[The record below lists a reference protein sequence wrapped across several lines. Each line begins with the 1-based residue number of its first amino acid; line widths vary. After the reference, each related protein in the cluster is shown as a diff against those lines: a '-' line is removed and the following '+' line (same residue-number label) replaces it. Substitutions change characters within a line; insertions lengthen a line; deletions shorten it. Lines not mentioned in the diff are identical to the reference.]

1 MKALKER
8 LAELRKRLSEVNL
21 GETLQRVRERRERRL
36 ETRKQRRELRE
47 RRDNA
52 EERYRKLL
60 DEGADPESDRM
71 VKLAEEIAELRD
83 RVKHLHRRLTAI
95 GEALKRLVRR
105 ADKKRGQKTKLEAA
119 ITRVK
124 QAIEDW
130 DPPGDEPGTGPWGGS
145 QSVGEVVVVRVAGQ
159 FNVWISSRK
168 RSPSDPLTLANPGSD
183 HNEAITTAY
192 AWDIAT
198 FDGAPVAHAIANALG
213 ISGYTTGNYN
223 PYYIY
228 RSGLRFRVQIL
239 WAVSGHYNH
248 VHVGIKRA

>member
-1 MKALKER
+1 
-8 LAELRKRLSEVNL
+8 
-21 GETLQRVRERRERRL
+21 
-36 ETRKQRRELRE
+36 
-47 RRDNA
+47 
-52 EERYRKLL
+52 LL

-71 VKLAEEIAELRD
+71 VKLAQQIADLRR
-83 RVKHLHRRLTAI
+83 RVKELHRRLTAI
-95 GEALKRLVRR
+95 GEVLKRLVRR

-124 QAIEDW
+124 QAIQDW

-168 RSPSDPLTLANPGSD
+168 RSPTDPLSISNPGSD
-183 HNEAITTAY
+183 HNEANTTAY

-198 FDGAPVAHAIANALG
+198 FSGVPIAFAVAKALG
-213 ISGYTTGNYN
+213 ISGYSTGNYN
-223 PYYIY
+223 PYYIS
-228 RSGLRFRVQIL
+228 RNGLTFRVQIL
-239 WAVSGHYNH
+239 WAVSGHFNH